1 MVWQPDQFGFP
12 MGALCKVPETAILA
26 YELFGIGDRHP
37 AMPERGMSR
46 EEWERFSVWT
56 TDYQRRL
63 LEDPN
68 AQWGRPENEAA
79 LLAEY
84 RSGPDDY
91 RQIDP
96 AED

>member
-1 MVWQPDQFGFP
+1 
-12 MGALCKVPETAILA
+12 MGALCRVPETAILA

-37 AMPERGMSR
+37 AMPQRRMSG

-56 TDYQRRL
+56 RDYQRRL

-68 AQWGRPENEAA
+68 AKFGPPKNEAA

-84 RSGPDDY
+84 RAGPCGVTD
-91 RQIDP
+91 
-96 AED
+96 ELW